1 MEQRKYDNLNV
12 VIEQTAEEMGKTAAL
27 AIAEEIKR
35 LSKEKDTIRMM
46 FAAAP
51 SQNTTL
57 TALKEIEGLP
67 WEKIEAFHMDEYV
80 GIKDD
85 KPQSFRNYLK
95 RWIFDLK
102 PFKAVNLIK
111 GDAAD
116 AKKECKEYGELL
128 TSSPLDIIVLG
139 IGENGHIAF
148 NDPPN
153 ALFNDPQPTR
163 IIQLSER
170 SRIQQVN
177 DGCFSKI
184 DDVPYMAITVT
195 IPVFSS
201 ASSLFCVVPN
211 NRKADAVKKALEEP
225 ISEMC
230 PASILRQHS
239 KATLFLD
246 AESASKLN

>member
-111 GDAAD
+111 GDAED
-116 AKKECKEYGELL
+116 AEEECKEYGKLL

-163 IIQLSER
+163 IIQLS
-170 SRIQQVN
+170 
-177 DGCFSKI
+177 
-184 DDVPYMAITVT
+184 
-195 IPVFSS
+195 
-201 ASSLFCVVPN
+201 
-211 NRKADAVKKALEEP
+211 
-225 ISEMC
+225 
-230 PASILRQHS
+230 
-239 KATLFLD
+239 
-246 AESASKLN
+246 